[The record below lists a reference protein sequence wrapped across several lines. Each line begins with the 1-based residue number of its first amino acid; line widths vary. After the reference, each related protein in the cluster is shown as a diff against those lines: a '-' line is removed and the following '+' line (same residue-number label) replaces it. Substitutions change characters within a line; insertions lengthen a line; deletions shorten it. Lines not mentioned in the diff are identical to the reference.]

1 MRVCRGVVAGAIES
15 DVLAE
20 RELNGNPDYAA
31 PPTTSGKV
39 VGSAHRKTT
48 QNKTTAARGD

>member
-1 MRVCRGVVAGAIES
+1 VVAGAIES

-39 VGSAHRKTT
+39 VGSAHRRTA
-48 QNKTTAARGD
+48 QNKTKAARGD